1 MVKDQNQNYVAEEDP
16 TAFVSEKTGRGPLD
30 SDWVQEYSDACVVS
44 WLPPSFE
51 KCVFCLRVVPCQLLA
66 DSPLCVHTSFARW
79 SFATGACRVR

>member
-51 KCVFCLRVVPCQLLA
+51 NHVF
-66 DSPLCVHTSFARW
+66 F
-79 SFATGACRVR
+79 